1 MMAVGANGP
10 ALGTVSEDLDG
21 FDALLAADAVFRC
34 PRISQRIR
42 GRDAVLALVPTLRA
56 SLGDARYTDVRD
68 DEDNLACAF
77 RGRGASGEV
86 EGVLLTR
93 FTDEGMIEA
102 ISLTVR
108 PAAAA
113 IALSRAIAGV
123 GSSSLRPQAADM
135 PWWRQA
141 RVCVDI
147 ACGIAVFS
155 FALWAAQA
163 RCRGPVSPTPP
174 QVRTRAHE

>member
-1 MMAVGANGP
+1 MAVGANGP
-10 ALGTVSEDLDG
+10 ALGTVSEDLDA

-34 PRISQRIR
+34 PGISHHIR

-56 SLGDARYTDVRD
+56 SLGDARYTDAHVG
-68 DEDNLACAF
+68 EDNLACAF
-77 RGRGASGEV
+77 RGRGASEEI

-102 ISLTVR
+102 ISMTVH

-123 GSSSLRPQAADM
+123 GSTSRRPQAADK
-135 PWWRQA
+135 
-141 RVCVDI
+141 
-147 ACGIAVFS
+147 GK
-155 FALWAAQA
+155 
-163 RCRGPVSPTPP
+163 
-174 QVRTRAHE
+174 VRLLLR